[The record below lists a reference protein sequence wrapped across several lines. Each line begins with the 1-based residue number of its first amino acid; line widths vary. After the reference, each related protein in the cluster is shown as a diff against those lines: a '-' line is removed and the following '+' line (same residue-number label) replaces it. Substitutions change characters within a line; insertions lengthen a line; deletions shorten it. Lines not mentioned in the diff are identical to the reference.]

1 MRPIHIVH
9 LEKSRPAVVLT
20 RPGVRDRMSH
30 LTVAPITSTAKGL
43 SVEVPV
49 GPRNGIDHPC
59 VVNCDNIETVHVD
72 RIGRQVGFLLDDQE
86 EDLARAIS
94 TAFDLE
100 DFGLL

>member
-20 RPGVRDRMSH
+20 RLGVRDRMSH
-30 LTVAPITSTAKGL
+30 LTVAPITSTVKGL

-59 VVNCDNIETVHVD
+59 VINCDSIETVHVD